1 MAEERSGDSSLQG
14 RRQEKIE
21 SDGSSPSLG
30 LPQVGV
36 CAWGMRGWEMT
47 RKLHIAGES
56 FLGYKACNAVLR
68 EN

>member
-36 CAWGMRGWEMT
+36 CMGDERMGNDKETSYCW
-47 RKLHIAGES
+47 RKFSWI
-56 FLGYKACNAVLR
+56 
-68 EN
+68 